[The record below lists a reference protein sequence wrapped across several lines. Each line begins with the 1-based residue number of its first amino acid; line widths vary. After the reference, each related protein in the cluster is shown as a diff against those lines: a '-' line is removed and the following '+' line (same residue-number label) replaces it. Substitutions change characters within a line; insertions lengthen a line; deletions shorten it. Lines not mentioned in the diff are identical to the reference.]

1 MRKYD
6 FVKSIYSKEIGDSIK
21 GFLPNTLLESL
32 KEDPNKQIG
41 QVLLGMEYR
50 PDKVAAY
57 YLGDEKMFWAIS
69 AANSFQNGIRDY
81 YEGRDILIP
90 NDQAFIKLGV

>member
-1 MRKYD
+1 MKKNDIIGTIYCEELGTNI
-6 FVKSIYSKEIGDSIK
+6 KS
-21 GFLPNTLLESL
+21 FLSG
-32 KEDPNKQIG
+32 KQLQILRENSYTAKIL
-41 QVLLGMEYR
+41 QGMEYR

-90 NDQAFIKLGV
+90 NVQAFIKLGV